1 MIKKLWNF
9 LKPLVK
15 GWTIQGMIK
24 LLEQQGYEVKKKEDI

>member
-15 GWTIQGMIK
+15 GWTIKGMIA
-24 LLEQQGYEVKKKEDI
+24 LLEAEGYEVKQK